1 MHVLLKYVLKV
12 LGSKFDSFL
21 YVGRRSKVTNELL
34 AVILSVM
41 KTFVQHWIA
50 LITADKRTLLCIYY

>member
-1 MHVLLKYVLKV
+1 MYVLLKYVLKV

-21 YVGRRSKVTNELL
+21 YFGRRSKVTNEQL
-34 AVILSVM
+34 AVILSII

-50 LITADKRTLLCIYY
+50 FITADKRMLLHIYY